1 MSPEQV
7 RGRAVDARSDIYSLG
22 VTLFEGLTG
31 HTPFEGD
38 NQFDIMQQH
47 LSAKPPSV
55 SKWGVDA
62 PPGVDRLLDICMGK
76 DVRERYQNALELRA
90 ALEAELPMGGSAPAA
105 RPRKGWSSKTRALAL
120 GGLVAAG
127 GVVAFVILR
136 QSPPPARVVTQDKAA
151 PHDKAGGQKASTQA
165 GAQKKGDWFEPLAL
179 AGVTIASDEI
189 YEEDRLR
196 LQSVKVRPPA
206 AMTALRDTY
215 RAVREKLG
223 AYMRDNEIEVVRNEA
238 AAPPPPLTVVLVP
251 QSVLQAPALWPGTQ
265 VKADVEYP
273 SRYMPRD
280 RTLFL
285 ADAPG
290 FADELPYG
298 IAMHRFANILPLTNG
313 AVLSLAEKFEAYYK
327 QKAPR

>member
-47 LSAKPPSV
+47 LSAKAPSV
-55 SKWGVDA
+55 AKWGVQA
-62 PPGVDRLLDICMGK
+62 PPGVDRLLGICMGK
-76 DVRERYQNALELRA
+76 DVRERFQNALELRH
-90 ALEAELPMGGSAPAA
+90 ALEAELSKEAMAPTGASPRRAA
-105 RPRKGWSSKTRALAL
+105 RSARTLALAL
-120 GGLVAAG
+120 GALVAAG
-127 GVVAFVILR
+127 AGVAFVILR
-136 QSPPPARVVTQDKAA
+136 QPPTPAVKIGTNDKAGNDKAA
-151 PHDKAGGQKASTQA
+151 GDKAGAQK
-165 GAQKKGDWFEPLAL
+165 KKGDWFEPLTL
-179 AGVTIASDEI
+179 AGVTIASDET
-189 YEEDRLR
+189 YQDDRLR
-196 LQSVKVRPPA
+196 LQSVQARPPA
-206 AMTALRDTY
+206 AMTALRDTC
-215 RAVREKLG
+215 RAVRAKLE
-223 AYMRDNEIEVVRNEA
+223 AYMRENEIEVVRNEA
-238 AAPPPPLTVVLVP
+238 AALPPPLTVVLVP
-251 QSVLQAPALWPGTQ
+251 QSVLQTPALWPGTQ

-273 SRYMPRD
+273 SRYMPHD

-298 IAMHRFANILPLTNG
+298 IAMHRFANILPLTNE

-327 QKAPR
+327 QKAPQ